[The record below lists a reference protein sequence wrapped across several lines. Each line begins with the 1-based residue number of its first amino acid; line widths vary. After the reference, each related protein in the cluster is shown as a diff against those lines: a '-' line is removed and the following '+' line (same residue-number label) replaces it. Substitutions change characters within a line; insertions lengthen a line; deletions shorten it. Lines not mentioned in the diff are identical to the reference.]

1 MSAWVAFLLVAA
13 VLGLAAV
20 ACVAVPLWR
29 DRERP
34 ASTAA
39 LTASSLVIPALAALI
54 YLQSSNHEWAHAGLA
69 TGESGP
75 APSVEDLI
83 APLRERLEKDPDDPR
98 GWMLLGASYTQIGN
112 YTEAAAAFDR
122 VLSLT
127 SGRDT
132 DALMGKAEA
141 LILQDPERLLQEA
154 GELVEQ
160 VLLADPS
167 NPKGLWYGGLR
178 ASARG
183 EDIIAVRRWRSMLEG
198 PVTPDV
204 RAIVERE
211 LNRLGASVATEQTV
225 ASAGQLE
232 LRLRLGP
239 PASPPAGAVLFVF
252 ARMGASV
259 ATEQTV
265 ASAGQ
270 LELRLRLGPP
280 ASPPAGAVL
289 FVFAR
294 IPGQAGPPL
303 AVKRVDGARFPLT
316 VSLGDAD
323 AMLPGA
329 TISDQS
335 ELAITARLSASG
347 QTSGGAGDYEAQAV
361 WQAGQGPLELELLLQ
376 P

>member
-20 ACVAVPLWR
+20 ACVAFPLWR

-54 YLQSSNHEWAHAGLA
+54 YFQSSNHEWAYAGLD
-69 TGESGP
+69 TGGSGP
-75 APSVEDLI
+75 AASVEDLI

-98 GWMLLGASYTQIGN
+98 GWMLLGASYTQVGN
-112 YTEAAAAFDR
+112 YTEAAAAFDQ
-122 VLSLT
+122 VLNLT
-127 SGRDT
+127 GGRET

-141 LILQDPERLLQEA
+141 LILQDPQRLMQEA

-198 PVTPDV
+198 TVTPEV

-211 LNRLGASVATEQTV
+211 MSRLGAGVATDQTV
-225 ASAGQLE
+225 ASAGSLE
-232 LRLRLGP
+232 FRLRLGP
-239 PASPPAGAVLFVF
+239 PAAPPSGAI
-252 ARMGASV
+252 
-259 ATEQTV
+259 
-265 ASAGQ
+265 
-270 LELRLRLGPP
+270 
-280 ASPPAGAVL
+280 L

-303 AVKRVDGARFPLT
+303 AVKRVDGARFPLV